1 MLSKLTVKNVA
12 LIESAEIEFSE
23 GLNVLSGET
32 GAGKSVILDALNF
45 VLGAKAD
52 RTMIRYGAEECFV
65 KAEFLLDEN
74 AEAVRDLRE
83 MDIDSEGEIVLSR
96 RFSESGKNSVKINGS
111 SVTASMLR
119 KITSK
124 LVDVHGQ
131 SEHFFLLSEANQL
144 KTLDNVCREE
154 VAVKKRALCNA
165 LAEYKEKKKAA
176 ATFGGN
182 AEERES
188 RLEVL
193 RYAIDEIKTADWK
206 DGEEEELLVKRNK
219 INHLEKILNAIKE
232 SAECLSA
239 DGGACDA
246 LRQAR
251 RAINAVSSL
260 DNAYEQISDR
270 LESVAEEAE
279 DISSSLSD
287 LADELYF
294 DENEA
299 NYVESRLDELRALKR
314 KYGVKEQS
322 ELAALLS
329 EKEKEFDLLSDGAA
343 QSEKLQK
350 QIDGILKNIYALCRE
365 ITSVRQREAQ
375 KFCSRVVEELK
386 TLNIPHAAFSV
397 CFNEYSQEDA
407 ARAGENGLDEISFM
421 FSANAGE
428 PQKPLSKI
436 ISGGEM
442 SRLMLAIKTQLSAE
456 NGISTYVFDEIDAG
470 ISGKTAKAVGDKFA
484 RIAKTTQII
493 AVSHLAQIACMSDS
507 EFLIEKREE
516 NSKTHT
522 LIRRL
527 SAEEQKEEIV
537 RLLGGE
543 KDERAAYMHA
553 EELLQKAREYKN
565 SL

>member
-12 LIESAEIEFSE
+12 LIENAEIEFSE

-65 KAEFLLDEN
+65 KAEFLLNEN
-74 AEAVRDLRE
+74 AEAVRVLRE
-83 MDIDSEGEIVLSR
+83 MDIDSEGEIVISR
-96 RFSESGKNSVKINGS
+96 RFFQSGKNAVKINGS
-111 SVTASMLR
+111 AVTATMLR
-119 KITSK
+119 SVTSK

-144 KTLDNVCREE
+144 KTLDGICGEA
-154 VAVKKRALCNA
+154 VAEKKRELKNV
-165 LAEYKEKKKAA
+165 LLEFREKKHAA
-176 ATFGGN
+176 ATLGGN
-182 AEERES
+182 AEERER

-193 RYAIDEIKTADWK
+193 RYAVDEIKAADWK
-206 DGEEEELLVKRNK
+206 EGEEEELLQKRNK
-219 INHLEKILNAIKE
+219 INNLEKILGSVKE
-232 SAECLSA
+232 AAEFLSA

-251 RAINAVSSL
+251 RAINAVSAL
-260 DNAYEQISDR
+260 DGAYERISER
-270 LESVAEEAE
+270 LECAADEAD
-279 DISSSLSD
+279 DIAATLSD

-299 NYVESRLDELRALKR
+299 NYVENRLDELRALKR
-314 KYGVKEQS
+314 KYGVKEQA
-322 ELAALLS
+322 ELAAILC
-329 EKEKEFDLLSDGAA
+329 EKVKEFNLLSDGAA
-343 QSEKLQK
+343 QAEKLQR
-350 QIDGILKNIYALCRE
+350 QIEE
-365 ITSVRQREAQ
+365 ITGRIYRLCVELTSLRKSGAQ
-375 KFCSRVVEELK
+375 KFCARVCEELK
-386 TLNIPHAAFSV
+386 TLNIPSAAFSV
-397 CFNEYSQEDA
+397 QFKEYTPGDA
-407 ARAGENGLDEISFM
+407 AQAGENGLDDISFM

-442 SRLMLAIKTQLSAE
+442 SRFMLAIKTQLSAE

-470 ISGKTAKAVGDKFA
+470 ISGKTAKAVGEKFA
-484 RIAKTTQII
+484 KIAKNTQII
-493 AVSHLAQIACMSDS
+493 AVSHLAQIACMSDR

-516 NSKTHT
+516 GGKTHT
-522 LIRRL
+522 LIRLL
-527 SAEEQKEEIV
+527 SQAEQKEEIV

-543 KDERAAYMHA
+543 KDERAAYLHA
-553 EELLQKAREYKN
+553 EELIKKAREFKN
-565 SL
+565 TL

>member
-52 RTMIRYGAEECFV
+52 RTMIRYGTEECFV

-74 AEAVRDLRE
+74 AEAVRTLRE

-96 RFSESGKNSVKINGS
+96 RFFANGKNAVKINGS
-111 SVTASMLR
+111 AVTSAMLKKVTA
-119 KITSK
+119 K

-144 KTLDNVCREE
+144 KTLDNVCGEA
-154 VAVKKRALCNA
+154 VAEKKRQLSAALC
-165 LAEYKEKKKAA
+165 EYKEKKQTAE
-176 ATFGGN
+176 TLGGN
-182 AEERES
+182 AEERE
-188 RLEVL
+188 RRMEVL

-206 DGEEEELLVKRNK
+206 EGEEEELEQKRNK
-219 INHLEKILNAIKE
+219 INNLERILSAMKE
-232 SAECLSA
+232 ALECLSS

-246 LRQAR
+246 IRQAR
-251 RAINAVSSL
+251 RAVNAVSTL
-260 DNAYEQISDR
+260 DEAYAKISER
-270 LESVAEEAE
+270 LINVAEEADE
-279 DISSSLSD
+279 TAAELSD
-287 LADELYF
+287 LAEGLYF

-299 NYVESRLDELRALKR
+299 EYVENRLDELRELKR

-322 ELAALLS
+322 ELAFLLS
-329 EKEKEFDLLSDGAA
+329 EKESEYDSLSGGAA
-343 QSEKLQK
+343 KAEQLQK
-350 QIDGILKNIYALCRE
+350 QIKEILSRVYNLCRE
-365 ITSVRQREAQ
+365 LTLLRKNGAQ
-375 KFCSRVVEELK
+375 HFCARVVEELK

-397 CFNEYSQEDA
+397 RFNEYSQEDA
-407 ARAGENGLDEISFM
+407 ARAGENGLDDISFQ

-442 SRLMLAIKTQLSAE
+442 SRFMLAIKTQLSAE

-470 ISGKTAKAVGDKFA
+470 ISGKTAKAVGEKFA
-484 RIAKTTQII
+484 KIAKKTQII
-493 AVSHLAQIACMSDS
+493 AVSHLAQIACMSDG

-516 NSKTHT
+516 GGKTYT
-522 LIRRL
+522 VIRKL
-527 SAEEQKEEIV
+527 SVEEQKEEIV

-543 KDERAAYMHA
+543 KDENAAYLHA
-553 EELLQKAREYKN
+553 EELLKKAREYKN